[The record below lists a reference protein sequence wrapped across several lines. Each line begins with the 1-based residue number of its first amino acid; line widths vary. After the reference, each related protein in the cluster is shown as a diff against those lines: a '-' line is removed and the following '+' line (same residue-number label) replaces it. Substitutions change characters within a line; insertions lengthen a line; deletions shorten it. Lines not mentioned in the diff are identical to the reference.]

1 VTRGWASLAIA
12 AAACAPGP
20 PPTPRT
26 PVPALKT
33 DWQPVMRFLDSAVA
47 AGAAPGAVLAVTH
60 NGDHFVYGTGRL
72 GQDDATHPG
81 PTTVYDLA
89 SLTKVV
95 GLTPAAMMAVDEGK
109 LDLDGPVQRYVPA
122 FAGADKERVTVRM
135 LLAHASGLPAWRPL
149 FREVGTRAEAFALA
163 DSTPLESVPGTTE
176 VYSDLG
182 AIVLTQALEAV
193 YHERLDSM
201 LDRRLFQ
208 PLGMT
213 STRYLP
219 PESWRDR
226 IAPTELD
233 PWRGRVLRG
242 EVHDENAALMDGV
255 SGHAGLFS
263 SAEDLLR
270 FAEWMLEPADA
281 GTGGPSGDS
290 PEPTVRPSIRPPV
303 IREFTRR
310 QDLVPASSRAL
321 GWDTRSEVSS
331 SAGALLS
338 PTSFGHTGF
347 TGTSLWID
355 PVHHLAIVLLSN
367 RVNPTRDNPRWAPV
381 RGRIADLVMTTLFED
396 RNDARIQ

>member
-1 VTRGWASLAIA
+1 
-12 AAACAPGP
+12 
-20 PPTPRT
+20 
-26 PVPALKT
+26 
-33 DWQPVMRFLDSAVA
+33 
-47 AGAAPGAVLAVTH
+47 
-60 NGDHFVYGTGRL
+60 
-72 GQDDATHPG
+72 
-81 PTTVYDLA
+81 
-89 SLTKVV
+89 
-95 GLTPAAMMAVDEGK
+95 
-109 LDLDGPVQRYVPA
+109 
-122 FAGADKERVTVRM
+122 M

-182 AIVLTQALEAV
+182 AIVLTQVLEAV
-193 YHERLDSM
+193 YHERLDSV

-270 FAEWMLEPADA
+270 FAEWMLEQWRDQA
-281 GTGGPSGDS
+281 
-290 PEPTVRPSIRPPV
+290 VV
-303 IREFTRR
+303 FHEFTRR

-321 GWDTRSEVSS
+321 GWDTRSEVSG
-331 SAGALLS
+331 SAGTLLS